1 MSSEKLEA
9 PFHAGELL
17 AQQLAGGGPPGFA
30 IRDFMPEQH
39 RSFFAQLPFLCV
51 GALDRQGWPLATVLT
66 GAPGFATSPT
76 AHTIAI
82 AAGADAS
89 DPARGLLVEGAAI
102 GLLGIELPTRR
113 RNRANGKLTR
123 SDSDGLLIEVQQ
135 SFGNCPKYIRTRSL
149 LPARVPLPAS
159 APLSFNGL
167 PAAAVDLV
175 SNSETLFVATASGG
189 TVDISHRGGPAGFVR
204 VQGDTLL
211 VPDYPGNRYFNTLG
225 NLVLEPRCALV
236 LVDFD
241 SGDILQLQGEAQIL
255 WDQVPAGDALA
266 QRMWTMQVKR
276 GWLRR
281 GAFPLRASSIT

>member
-1 MSSEKLEA
+1 MSGDKIDA
-9 PFHAGELL
+9 PFHPGELL
-17 AQQLAGGGPPGFA
+17 AQQRAGGGPPGFA
-30 IRDFMPEQH
+30 IRAAMPDQH
-39 RSFFAQLPFLCV
+39 RNFFPLLPFLCV
-51 GALDRQGWPLATVLT
+51 GVLDQEGWPLATLLT
-66 GAPGFATSPT
+66 GEPGFATSPT
-76 AHTIAI
+76 PHTLAI
-82 AAGADAS
+82 AADAGDG

-113 RNRANGKLTR
+113 RNRANGVLKR
-123 SDSDGLLIEVQQ
+123 SGGAGLLMEVQQ

-149 LPARVPLPAS
+149 LPVAPTPS
-159 APLSFNGL
+159 AVLRFAGL
-167 PAAAVDLV
+167 GAEAAALLAK
-175 SNSETLFVATASGG
+175 SETLFVATASGG

-241 SGDILQLQGEAQIL
+241 SGDMLQLQGEASIL
-255 WDQVPAGDALA
+255 WDQVPEGDTLA
-266 QRMWTMQVKR
+266 QRMWTLRVKQ

-281 GAFPLRASSIT
+281 GAFPLRSGAMD